1 MSERVTR
8 LLGLGVRARNV
19 VIGVA
24 GVRAGLQRGTIACVV
39 LAADASPRTVEKV
52 ARLAEAK
59 RIPVVRGPRAEELGV
74 GLGKPPVQAVGVSDP
89 ALARGLTADSEELS
103 GNNADP

>member
-1 MSERVTR
+1 VTSRIVR
-8 LLGLGVRARNV
+8 LLGLGLRAGNV

-24 GVRAGLQRGTIACVV
+24 GVRAGLQRGKISCVV
-39 LAADASPRTVEKV
+39 LAADASQRTLDKV

-59 RIPVVRGPRAEELGV
+59 QVPVLQGPGADELGA

-89 ALARGLTADSEELS
+89 ALAKGLMAD
-103 GNNADP
+103 G

>member
-1 MSERVTR
+1 VSTKLTR
-8 LLGLGVRARNV
+8 LLGLGLRAGNV

-24 GVRAGLQRGTIACVV
+24 GVRAGLQRGKVSCVV
-39 LAADASPRTVEKV
+39 LASDASQRTIEKV

-59 RIPVVRGPRAEELGV
+59 RVPVLRGPGATELGT

-89 ALARGLTADSEELS
+89 ALAKGLIAGE
-103 GNNADP
+103 